1 MVDRLPKFGGLDLA
15 KRVDNSAFE
24 MLVLKNG
31 YLQHAGE
38 KVWPHIDY
46 KIIASDVV
54 KIQEEEKMNLIGA
67 DATGVGDAVLELFP
81 RTMQHV
87 LRPIKFTQPKKL
99 DMIDTVQSLFN
110 NDLLKLHPKFSN
122 ILSDEILEQE
132 RIKSDAGNILYR
144 HPPGFHDDRFWALAC
159 ACEVAAPY
167 VYGRPTITMAVA
179 ENTRRKV
186 DLEPNF

>member
-1 MVDRLPKFGGLDLA
+1 MVRLPKFGGLDFA

-24 MLVLKNG
+24 MLVLKEG
-31 YLQHAGE
+31 VLLHSGE
-38 KVWPHIDY
+38 KVWPHTDY
-46 KIIASDVV
+46 KIVIGDMVN
-54 KIQEEEKMNLIGA
+54 IQIEEKMNLIGA

-87 LRPIKFTQPKKL
+87 IRPIKFTQQRKL
-99 DMIDTVQSLFN
+99 DMIDVVQALFN
-110 NDLLKLHPKFSN
+110 NDLLKLHPKYSE

-132 RIKSDAGNILYR
+132 RIKSDAGNLLYR

-167 VYGRPTITMAVA
+167 VYGRPTPTIAVA
-179 ENTRRKV
+179 ERERGNNF
-186 DLEPNF
+186 DLKEF

>member
-1 MVDRLPKFGGLDLA
+1 MADPKFGGLDFA

-24 MLVLKNG
+24 MLTLKNG
-31 YLQHAGE
+31 ALYHSGE

-46 KIIASDVV
+46 KIIAADVTR
-54 KIQEEEKMNLIGA
+54 IQGEEKMNLIGA
-67 DATGVGDAVLELFP
+67 DATGVGEAVLELFP
-81 RTMQHV
+81 KLMQHV

-110 NDLLKLHPKFSN
+110 NDYLKLHPKFST
-122 ILSDEILEQE
+122 IISDEILEQE

-167 VYGRPTITMAVA
+167 VFGRPTITMAVA
-179 ENTRRKV
+179 ERERGKKYIKDV
-186 DLEPNF
+186 F